1 MVKAIP
7 FQATDPSI
15 AGEDLFKELLPSSVV
30 EIISLYEEAKAELRR
45 NVLNKCDKMDT
56 ELE

>member
-7 FQATDPSI
+7 FKATDPSI
-15 AGEDLFKELLPSSVV
+15 SGEDLFKELLPSSVV
-30 EIISLYEEAKAELRR
+30 EIVSLYEEAKADLRR
-45 NVLNKCDKMDT
+45 STLNKCEKMDT